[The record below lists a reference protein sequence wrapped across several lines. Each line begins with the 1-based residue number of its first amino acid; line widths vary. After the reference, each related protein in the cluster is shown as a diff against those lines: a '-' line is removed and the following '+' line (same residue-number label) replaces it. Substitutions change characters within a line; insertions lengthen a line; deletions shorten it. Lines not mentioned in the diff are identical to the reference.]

1 MDDVAFNWFWQPPVD
16 GQPGLI
22 MLVDIHPGK
31 DHPEIRFVVEA
42 IADTLTHIEAR
53 IAKDL
58 QLYQFRIYARDIF
71 ERWIQ
76 IEVGPIRRDY
86 RLRSPKV
93 SQGHLSELWDSRR
106 EATLQ

>member
-22 MLVDIHPGK
+22 MIIDDHPGA
-31 DHPEIRFVVEA
+31 DHPEIRFVTEA
-42 IADTLTHIEAR
+42 IQDVLQHIEAR

-58 QLYQFRIYARDIF
+58 HLSRFRIYARDIF
-71 ERWIQ
+71 GLWIM
-76 IEVGPIRRDY
+76 IDVVSISREY
-86 RLRSPKV
+86 RLRTPKIN
-93 SQGHLSELWDSRR
+93 QGHLSELWDSRR